1 MVKEIE
7 KLIEL
12 SKYNHKLDLKRG
24 QDKYLSINWALSEIA
39 VEVQEVKEE
48 LKPNNTPFI
57 EDELS
62 DILWG
67 LFMAIEKLKEA
78 GYVTSHEAVIKRA
91 LKKYEQ
97 RVLSLIGESKA
108 DKDIWARVKKEQKE
122 ALFREKQEL
131 LKG

>member
-1 MVKEIE
+1 MKEIE

-39 VEVQEVKEE
+39 TEVQEVKEE
-48 LKPNNTPFI
+48 LEPNNTPFI
-57 EDELS
+57 EDELG

-67 LFMAIEKLKEA
+67 LFMAIEKLKEV
-78 GYVTSHEAVIKRA
+78 GYITSHEAIIKRA

-97 RVLSLIGESKA
+97 RVLSLVGESKA
-108 DKDIWARVKKEQKE
+108 DKEIWSRVKQEQKE

>member
-91 LKKYEQ
+91 LNKYEQ

-108 DKDIWARVKKEQKE
+108 DKEIWARVKKEQKE